1 MCEQRVPWTTLNS
14 ASSPLFDHNC
24 EKTPSSHAEKLR
36 SFPIYSGTPFHANFA
51 QHISEDNPWPKFT
64 PNRRFVAGRVAPLS
78 SAVLWPASLP
88 PPSIRA
94 PSADF
99 TRAKLNTMLFPIK
112 SANPLI
118 PFSRD
123 LPKQNDIGIL
133 EARKKQ
139 AREKVIK

>member
-1 MCEQRVPWTTLNS
+1 
-14 ASSPLFDHNC
+14 
-24 EKTPSSHAEKLR
+24 
-36 SFPIYSGTPFHANFA
+36 
-51 QHISEDNPWPKFT
+51 
-64 PNRRFVAGRVAPLS
+64 
-78 SAVLWPASLP
+78 
-88 PPSIRA
+88 
-94 PSADF
+94 
-99 TRAKLNTMLFPIK
+99 MLFPIK